1 MHAKKSAVI
10 EATTKACRWILI
22 FLMPLD
28 FAFTV
33 ALMVQPQKSSDTTF
47 EESEDLNYAVI
58 RLATSSITATLSI
71 VSLLIAIPR
80 YKLLITRRM
89 IVLFS
94 LRITSVILIVP
105 ELSYPTPARTALN
118 VIVLVLILFELIV
131 ISVVFVRISKVNRE
145 FYGRKERESSVGALL
160 REVRKDPTHF
170 VDALDEWLLLKDSR
184 KLLRRK
190 YHVAQTGWTL
200 ACSAVMLIGF
210 VIFVTE
216 FAKIASTQKTL
227 YSSPVIDS
235 MNTLNRISYFN
246 YTPPNQKV
254 LVVVLDGMRYDYL
267 NINTEMKQFFTSPG
281 IAPHAKILKM
291 QAQLPSMSVPNWVTI
306 LTGAP
311 PEATG
316 VLGNLLV
323 PETKFDSMFREAA
336 VFNLQRGLTG
346 SPWFSA
352 IIDSTLPF
360 LGGDGTIP
368 TSLGAAGRETSD
380 IADDERA
387 NVAHEALD
395 ANYDLF
401 LAHFSDVDI
410 QGHCCG
416 VSRDYNEKNSYYE
429 AATNKSELLTKIYNW
444 LDNDTVMFIVADH
457 GHVDRGGHGGIDK
470 KLIEVP
476 LVIFKKNSYLG
487 NKTFTGPRFQPV
499 PVNFD
504 LNDESEAYY
513 TNLDVA
519 PTVCAMLGV
528 PVPRQSHGKFIDD
541 VMVLVNE
548 SALHARYYD
557 LYKQK
562 EAFVEA
568 FIATTQS
575 NAPDLPRLG
584 PNNTIAEYVD
594 AIESLVG
601 TRQHLRSK
609 TLSREQARNI
619 VITTIICIGIA
630 VCLIF
635 LMQHVTFCTPMA
647 IFSRKS
653 SVVRR
658 KNQLAALCGFL
669 TVLCYYGLGIL
680 IYYIAFLIVGY
691 NEWDSTVI
699 HYPGVL
705 TRYAA
710 ITLVPAIIIVYVSVR
725 GIHIYFTNLPPFN
738 RHNISLTANPIL
750 LGRNVLLKDPG
761 FIFLFRYYLSWW
773 TVVSWLLLLIL
784 ESAYTFII
792 PPVFAIRYITSALWV
807 FRFRVLTVQLM
818 SLPLSFCCIVLLYFG
833 LPSRNANKHHFDQIY
848 LLKITK
854 DLLRAGHTKSL
865 ENLNEDITAEDGI
878 LQKHKNSIYYTAI
891 LEEITLNRFTSVRTI
906 YDVTNVTGSLKATST
921 ELQKLEEF
929 VISGSPGSPGGV
941 PVEDK

>member
-22 FLMPLD
+22 ILLPLD

-33 ALMVQPQKSSDTTF
+33 ALMVQPQSSSDTTF
-47 EESEDLNYAVI
+47 EQSEDLNYAVV
-58 RLATSSITATLSI
+58 RLATSSITAILSV

-94 LRITSVILIVP
+94 LRIVSVILLVP
-105 ELSYPTPARTALN
+105 ELSYPTPTRTALN
-118 VIVLVLILFELIV
+118 VIVLLLILFQLIV
-131 ISVVFVRISKVNRE
+131 ISIVFVRISKVNRE

-200 ACSAVMLIGF
+200 ASSAVMLISF

-216 FAKIASTQKTL
+216 FAKIASTQDTL
-227 YSSPVIDS
+227 YSSTVIGD
-235 MNTLNRISYFN
+235 MNSPNRISYYN
-246 YTPPNQKV
+246 YTHPQQKA

-267 NINTEMKQFFTSPG
+267 NVNSEMSQFLNSPE
-281 IAPHAKILKM
+281 IAPHAKVFKM
-291 QAQLPSMSVPNWVTI
+291 HAQLPSMSVPNWVTI

-336 VFNLQRGLTG
+336 NFNLERGLTG

-368 TSLGAAGRETSD
+368 TSLGANGKETSD

-387 NVAHEALD
+387 NVCHTALS

-416 VSRDYNEKNSYYE
+416 VSKDWNEQNTYYE
-429 AATNKSELLTKIYNW
+429 AATNKSVLLTKIYDW
-444 LDNDTVMFIVADH
+444 LDEDTVMFVVADH
-457 GHVDRGGHGGIDK
+457 GHIDRGGHGGVDK

-476 LVIFKKNSYLG
+476 LVIFKKNSYLA
-487 NKTFTGPRFQPV
+487 NRTFTGARFKPV
-499 PVNFD
+499 PTNYDFD
-504 LNDESEAYY
+504 EDSEAYY
-513 TNLDVA
+513 TNFDVS
-519 PTVCAMLGV
+519 PTVCAMLGI
-528 PVPRQSHGKFIDD
+528 PVPRQNHGKFIDD

-548 SALHARYYD
+548 SALQQTYYD

-568 FIATTQS
+568 FITTSQVTS
-575 NAPDLPRLG
+575 PPKLPNLG
-584 PNNTIAEYVD
+584 PNLTVAEYVD
-594 AIESLVG
+594 AIESLID
-601 TRQHLRSK
+601 TRDNLRSK
-609 TLSREQARNI
+609 TMTREQARNI
-619 VITTIICIGIA
+619 IITTVICVGVG
-630 VCLIF
+630 VCLLF
-635 LMQHVTFCTPMA
+635 LMQHVTFCTPMS
-647 IFSRKS
+647 IFSRQT

-658 KNQLAALCGFL
+658 KNRLAALWGFL
-669 TVLCYYGLGIL
+669 TVLFYYGFGIL

-691 NEWDSTVI
+691 HKWDSTVI
-699 HYPGVL
+699 HYPEVL

-710 ITLVPAIIIVYVSVR
+710 ITLVPVIIIIYVVVR
-725 GIHIYFTNLPPFN
+725 AIHIYYSILPPFN
-738 RHNISLTANPIL
+738 RHNISLSANPIL
-750 LGRNVLLKDPG
+750 LGRNPVLKDVG
-761 FIFLFRYYLSWW
+761 FIFLYRYYLSWW
-773 TVVSWLLLLIL
+773 TVVTWLILLIMQ
-784 ESAYTFII
+784 SSYTFVI
-792 PPVFAIRYITSALWV
+792 PPVFSIHYITAGLWV
-807 FRFRVLTVQLM
+807 FRFRILTVQLM

-833 LPSRNANKHHFDQIY
+833 LPSRNANKQHFDQIY

-854 DLLRAGHTKSL
+854 DLLRAGHTKPL
-865 ENLNEDITAEDGI
+865 ENLSEDLTGEDSI

-891 LEEITLNRFTSVRTI
+891 LEEIAMHRFNQVHTI
-906 YDVTNVTGSLKATST
+906 YDVTNVTGNVKATST
-921 ELQKLEEF
+921 ELQKLEDF
-929 VISGSPGSPGGV
+929 VISGTVS
-941 PVEDK
+941 VENKL